1 MGLDWFLV
9 DWTSM
14 DTGDQLIQMEQDI
27 SRYFKVSK
35 VARDISV
42 ETYLGTKYLGI
53 VRRPQG
59 ARVPAPV

>member
-27 SRYFKVSK
+27 S
-35 VARDISV
+35 V
-42 ETYLGTKYLGI
+42 ESYLGTKYLGV